1 MGVIGTISVIG
12 DWAAAE
18 IAIIR
23 TKKAYCPRRN
33 SMLQFV
39 YEDYPKKSKKMS
51 YFEAARSE
59 GYRSL
64 LLVNEDFPSEADAKR
79 AFLFGF

>member
-1 MGVIGTISVIG
+1 M
-12 DWAAAE
+12 
-18 IAIIR
+18 
-23 TKKAYCPRRN
+23 
-33 SMLQFV
+33 
-39 YEDYPKKSKKMS
+39 PKFDIFGITQKLNKMS

-59 GYRSL
+59 GNRSL

>member
-1 MGVIGTISVIG
+1 MGVISVIG
-12 DWAAAE
+12 DWAATE
-18 IAIIR
+18 FAIMM

-39 YEDYPKKSKKMS
+39 YEDYPKKLNKMS
-51 YFEAARSE
+51 YFEAGRSPRK
-59 GYRSL
+59 RSL
-64 LLVNEDFPSEADAKR
+64 QEVNEHFEDKPDAKR